1 MPPSFTAMQCY
12 SADSNYNNA
21 IINTNAIVSHNGEVV
36 WLSHGIFRS
45 SCMISVEYF
54 PFDVQ
59 ICKMKWSSW
68 TYDGCSVSVEGD
80 RGRRGTS
87 YGDDGHENQ
96 TTWPAEGH
104 DLLAL
109 LTTMRWSTYFKMEM
123 RSRFTLKLRSCCFLL
138 KMPLNA
144 CLVEADVLLVGMPN
158 GLG

>member
-1 MPPSFTAMQCY
+1 MPCY

-21 IINTNAIVSHNGEVV
+21 IINTNAIVMSNGVVV

-68 TYDGCSVSVEGD
+68 TYDGCSVREKEKRDSQ
-80 RGRRGTS
+80 GRR
-87 YGDDGHENQ
+87 ENRMAM
-96 TTWPAEGH
+96 TGMKIIARGLGWWRAEGH

-109 LTTMRWSTYFKMEM
+109 LTRIYDALEH
-123 RSRFTLKLRSCCFLL
+123 LL
-138 KMPLNA
+138 QN
-144 CLVEADVLLVGMPN
+144 
-158 GLG
+158 